1 MGRGAKG
8 GDDLWTYE
16 PIPFDSF
23 SSFLHPF
30 RSPKALQAA
39 TKAIPATSV
48 VLPAAFEALPA
59 ASKAFS
65 AISEAFAAT
74 NKDDMCGALSVWEKT
89 PQCAVVLIVD
99 YKEIIV
105 FWAIRGPSRGCY

>member
-1 MGRGAKG
+1 MMGKLSNGSTTRNFYSNIFIRPHFLGRGAKG

-59 ASKAFS
+59 VSKASS
-65 AISEAFAAT
+65 ATSEAFAAT
-74 NKDDMCGALSVWEKT
+74 S
-89 PQCAVVLIVD
+89 
-99 YKEIIV
+99 
-105 FWAIRGPSRGCY
+105 